1 MTEPDSGINTT
12 TVTAG
17 TLVADLNWNWEES
30 HPRYVRQVQYPDGRI
45 ELQGGYAF
53 GSASG
58 QGIHWRALPVIQVD
72 EQGDVR

>member
-17 TLVADLNWNWEES
+17 TLVTDLIWNWEES

-53 GSASG
+53 GSAFE
-58 QGIHWRALPVIQVD
+58 QGINWRALPVIQVD